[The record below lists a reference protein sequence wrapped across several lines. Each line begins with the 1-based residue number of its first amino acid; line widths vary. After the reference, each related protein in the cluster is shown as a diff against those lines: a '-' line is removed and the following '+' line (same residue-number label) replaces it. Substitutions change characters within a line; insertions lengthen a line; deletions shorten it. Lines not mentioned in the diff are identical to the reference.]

1 MIDRTLI
8 DGGLWERATFTVPE
22 DVSDERVRFEAHKY
36 MRRFGRSLEGQ
47 GFTIKEMLRPQVSNR
62 LPEKGRRR
70 YDILAF
76 VSRAPVVIREN
87 IPDTLVTEMQLKG
100 MTLVE

>member
-8 DGGLWERATFTVPE
+8 DGGLWERATFTVP
-22 DVSDERVRFEAHKY
+22 DGTSDSQVQFQASKY
-36 MRRFGRSLEGQ
+36 MARFGRVLEGQ
-47 GFTIKEMLRPQVSNR
+47 GFTVKEMLKPQVSNR
-62 LPEKGRRR
+62 LPERGRRR

-76 VSRAPVVIREN
+76 VSRRPAIIRES
-87 IPDTLVTEMQLKG
+87 IPDILVPSMQLKG